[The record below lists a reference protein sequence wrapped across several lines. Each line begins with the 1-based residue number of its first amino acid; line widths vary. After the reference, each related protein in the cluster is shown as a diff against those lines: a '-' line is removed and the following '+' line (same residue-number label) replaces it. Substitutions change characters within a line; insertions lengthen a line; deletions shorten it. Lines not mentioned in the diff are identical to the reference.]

1 MLSFLERILLLPSA
15 VLTLTLSHALAE
27 GFRIRDT
34 ESTTVAAPIS
44 ISPSEQWDGIDG
56 SWSSFTLRIGTPP
69 QDVRTL
75 VSWNGYQ
82 TWGVLPDGCL
92 TADDYNACAQSRG
105 GLYNQTASNTFEEK
119 GIFDFSILQD
129 LGYYG
134 NGQYGFDVVELGE
147 NGPLLENT
155 TVAGFAL
162 QYFWMGVLGLNP
174 KPTNFSSRSDGAPSY
189 ITQLKEQEYIPSISF
204 GYTAGAQYREDD
216 TDDAFASLTLGGY
229 DATKFVEN
237 DRTWTFAPDNYR
249 DTVVAIQ
256 SIFTSSQID
265 SNPVPTELLP
275 KPISAY
281 LDATVPHI
289 WLPIESCYVFEYEF
303 GLVYDNDTELYLVN
317 NTLHQQLLN
326 RNASITFQLAVSEE
340 DEENVLIELPYAA
353 FDLTAEAPY
362 QGVTENTYYFPLRR
376 AVNESQITLGRTFFQ
391 EAYITVDY
399 ESQKFN
405 VSQRDWSRTS
415 DEHLVAVP
423 AYSAKSTY
431 PGVGVAEQ
439 SSGSDGLSAGA
450 IAGIVVGVVAV
461 LALLGGLL
469 LWYLRRRR
477 LAAKRTAAE
486 NEKLVGSSD
495 TGSTDNANAEPTA
508 AASTVQQGN
517 VIPKAELPG
526 SAPLAEQE
534 LDDTALLS
542 AGAVSSQYSDSNGNR
557 TPRTPNAHS
566 GSTFGFGRWNSVSQS
581 PSTNSPVEGS
591 GTHSSTGSNSHGTGT
606 GSGTVMSVISPLSP
620 LAMSEAD
627 SKEHHIYEMAGD
639 MPTVKEKDGKLL
651 SEKEALAHREKVYNG
666 VGTVPDSPT
675 AGTHAGPSR
684 EPPQRVN
691 PEDVVTSDTVIDEPA
706 KEERDF
712 GRHRAFSFED
722 SRPDAKSSEELY
734 ERFGRRDLR
743 YEWGHMG
750 RKLFT
755 KE

>member
-1 MLSFLERILLLPSA
+1 MSPFLESILLLPSA
-15 VLTLTLSHALAE
+15 VLALTLSHALAE
-27 GFRIRDT
+27 GVHVRDT
-34 ESTTVAAPIS
+34 DSTTVAAPIS
-44 ISPSEQWDGIDG
+44 ISASQQWDGIDG

-69 QDVRTL
+69 QDIRTL

-92 TADDYNACAQSRG
+92 AADDYNACAQSRG

-134 NGQYGFDVVELGE
+134 NGQYGFDVVELGD
-147 NGPLLENT
+147 NGPSLENT

-174 KPTNFSSRSDGAPSY
+174 KPTNFSSASDGAPSY
-189 ITQLKEQEYIPSISF
+189 ITQLKEREYIPSISF

-229 DATKFVEN
+229 DATKVVEN
-237 DRTWTFAPDNYR
+237 DLTWTFAPDNYR

-256 SIFTSSQID
+256 SIFTPSQID

-275 KPISAY
+275 ETIFAY

-303 GLVYDNDTELYLVN
+303 GLTYDNDTELYLVN

-340 DEENVLIELPYAA
+340 DEENLLIELPYAA
-353 FDLTAEAPY
+353 FDLTAKAPF
-362 QGVTENTYYFPLRR
+362 QGVTDDTYYFPLRR

-405 VSQRDWSRTS
+405 VSQRDWSQTS
-415 DEHLVAVP
+415 DTHLVALP
-423 AYSAKSTY
+423 PYSAKSTY
-431 PGVGVAEQ
+431 PGVGDPEQ
-439 SSGSDGLSAGA
+439 SSGSDGLSAGV

-461 LALLGGLL
+461 IAVLAGLL
-469 LWYLRRRR
+469 LWYLLRRRR
-477 LAAKRTAAE
+477 AAKRAAAE
-486 NEKLVGSSD
+486 NEKLVGGTD
-495 TGSTDNANAEPTA
+495 AGSTDNANAEPTA
-508 AASTVQQGN
+508 AATTVQQDN

-526 SAPLAEQE
+526 SAPVVEQE
-534 LDDTALLS
+534 MDSTALLS

-557 TPRTPNAHS
+557 TPRTPNALS
-566 GSTFGFGRWNSVSQS
+566 GSTFGFGRWNSVSQNS
-581 PSTNSPVEGS
+581 PSTNSPVEHGS
-591 GTHSSTGSNSHGTGT
+591 GTHSSTGSTSHGTGT
-606 GSGTVMSVISPLSP
+606 FMSAISPL
-620 LAMSEAD
+620 AASEAD
-627 SKEHHIYEMAGD
+627 SKERHIYEMAGD

-666 VGTVPDSPT
+666 VGTVPESPT

-734 ERFGRRDLR
+734 E
-743 YEWGHMG
+743 
-750 RKLFT
+750 
-755 KE
+755 